1 LRNILLLKIKY
12 LARCDGI
19 HIIPA
24 LEDTEA
30 GGLQVRN
37 QPKLHSKFK
46 ANLVYIVRPCLK
58 KKKARYLRCVLY
70 ESVSKDSNALNFC
83 TGPQYNSAK
92 ARMRK
97 YAKYCRYELK

>member
-1 LRNILLLKIKY
+1 
-12 LARCDGI
+12 
-19 HIIPA
+19 
-24 LEDTEA
+24 
-30 GGLQVRN
+30 
-37 QPKLHSKFK
+37 
-46 ANLVYIVRPCLK
+46 
-58 KKKARYLRCVLY
+58 VLY